1 MNDKVKNL
9 TVRFTKE
16 EYADLSKVSIAEK
29 RPMAN
34 LINLVT
40 MNYVENYLRDQG
52 VPEHQE

>member
-40 MNYVENYLRDQG
+40 MNYVENYLRVQG
-52 VPEHQE
+52 VQEAQE